1 MPFRERRLFGVKK
14 EKKNLSSRKDIFTFG
29 LALVKQNKNYLENHD
44 NEELA
49 MLDFI
54 KSIFT
59 GTREGAN
66 VDNKVNSRNEVA
78 PGTEIHYD
86 PNLVARFTHQ
96 HVELVNEIQR
106 VKRFLHLQDYKST
119 VESLRTFKALLQQ
132 HLLEENLRFYTYLS
146 HCLTND
152 AEGRELMSEM
162 RNEMGEIGRL
172 VTRFIKHY
180 LEFGI
185 SDLNA
190 DKFDVELTAI
200 IGALA
205 DRIKREENSLYTLY
219 FPPSVIS
226 R

>member
-1 MPFRERRLFGVKK
+1 MQFRERRLFGVRK
-14 EKKNLSSRKDIFTFG
+14 EKKHFSSRKYIFNYG
-29 LALVKQNKNYLENHD
+29 LAVVEQTLSNLYNPDK
-44 NEELA
+44 EELA
-49 MLDFI
+49 MLGFI
-54 KSIFT
+54 RSIFT
-59 GTREGAN
+59 GNRDVAN
-66 VDNKVNSRNEVA
+66 VDNNGNSRNEVA

-96 HVELVNEIQR
+96 HVELVNEIQK
-106 VKRFLHLQDYKST
+106 VKRFLHLHDYKST

-146 HCLTND
+146 HCLAND
-152 AEGRELMSEM
+152 AEGRELMNEM

-185 SDLNA
+185 NDLNA
-190 DKFDVELTAI
+190 DKFDAELTAI
-200 IGALA
+200 INALS
-205 DRIKREENSLYTLY
+205 DRIKREESSLYTLY
-219 FPPSVIS
+219 LPPSMIS